1 MSNND
6 NFQTKAD
13 NAFANIGNVI
23 YRFRWLVLI
32 LFIGLSF
39 GALTLSGTVRTDN
52 SFDAYFQESD
62 STYKNYIN
70 YQKDFGSDEVTYIL
84 YNAPD
89 KEHGPFDMD
98 VMEKITKLTQELENT
113 VPFVE
118 EVTSLSNVEFIDAD
132 GDSMQIRKIELD
144 FPENQQKLLERRDS
158 MLDKP
163 IYINS
168 LVNKEG
174 SDAAIIIE
182 MSRTSSDPIEMLRV
196 DPEAGDVLPNL
207 YPQASNQ
214 KINEIL
220 AKPEYAG
227 ISFYR
232 TGDVPMN
239 ANYNEIVTAE
249 SETFILLS
257 IILVAVITII
267 AFRLHLATLFGP
279 ILVVLLGVFFT
290 LAFMGVA
297 DYSIGLLFL
306 IAPVLITAIGAAQCV
321 HFISEF
327 QQQRRSG
334 ETRQVA
340 VRNTLS
346 HVGLPSLL
354 AALTTA
360 AGFFAMSGSKIK
372 AVADLSIYLGVGV
385 IALFFITVI
394 VMIVFLSF
402 GKNEPVKEKALTVN
416 RREKLSQG
424 ILSAVYNTVIANPK
438 RVIMAFAFLLVI
450 AVAGLNQLK
459 VSFNFITDFNES
471 ATVRVETE
479 FAEDKMGGILN
490 VVYVFNTEQADGV
503 KSLAVLEQIEALQNK
518 ANEFDLVSKTY
529 SIVDLLKD
537 INQSF
542 HGGDKAYHTLPESDD
557 LVSQYLLMYE
567 ISGGEDLDDYLSGDY
582 SKAALELRVQSQ
594 DSYLVIDFME
604 ELNQH
609 LPSAEVQA
617 QTAKVEETGVGA
629 LWMKMA
635 DYIAESQI
643 SGYFYAFVMIA
654 VLLCLVFGSVKVGLI
669 SMIPNLV
676 PIVIVLGYM
685 GWAGLHLDYFRLLI
699 ATVAIGIAVDDSVH
713 MMLRLRREFFKTGNY
728 AQAIKN
734 SLQGVGAALMTTS
747 VILVVAFSVYLTSQ
761 MNVLGSFGSLLT
773 LCIVMAL
780 LADLFLLPAL
790 MLVLKPFGK
799 EFKAEAK
806 LLK

>member
-1 MSNND
+1 
-6 NFQTKAD
+6 
-13 NAFANIGNVI
+13 
-23 YRFRWLVLI
+23 
-32 LFIGLSF
+32 
-39 GALTLSGTVRTDN
+39 
-52 SFDAYFQESD
+52 
-62 STYKNYIN
+62 
-70 YQKDFGSDEVTYIL
+70 
-84 YNAPD
+84 
-89 KEHGPFDMD
+89 
-98 VMEKITKLTQELENT
+98 
-113 VPFVE
+113 
-118 EVTSLSNVEFIDAD
+118 
-132 GDSMQIRKIELD
+132 
-144 FPENQQKLLERRDS
+144 
-158 MLDKP
+158 
-163 IYINS
+163 
-168 LVNKEG
+168 
-174 SDAAIIIE
+174 
-182 MSRTSSDPIEMLRV
+182 
-196 DPEAGDVLPNL
+196 
-207 YPQASNQ
+207 
-214 KINEIL
+214 
-220 AKPEYAG
+220 
-227 ISFYR
+227 
-232 TGDVPMN
+232 
-239 ANYNEIVTAE
+239 
-249 SETFILLS
+249 
-257 IILVAVITII
+257 
-267 AFRLHLATLFGP
+267 
-279 ILVVLLGVFFT
+279 
-290 LAFMGVA
+290 
-297 DYSIGLLFL
+297 
-306 IAPVLITAIGAAQCV
+306 
-321 HFISEF
+321 
-327 QQQRRSG
+327 
-334 ETRQVA
+334 
-340 VRNTLS
+340 
-346 HVGLPSLL
+346 
-354 AALTTA
+354 
-360 AGFFAMSGSKIK
+360 
-372 AVADLSIYLGVGV
+372 
-385 IALFFITVI
+385 
-394 VMIVFLSF
+394 
-402 GKNEPVKEKALTVN
+402 
-416 RREKLSQG
+416 
-424 ILSAVYNTVIANPK
+424 
-438 RVIMAFAFLLVI
+438 MAFAFLLVI